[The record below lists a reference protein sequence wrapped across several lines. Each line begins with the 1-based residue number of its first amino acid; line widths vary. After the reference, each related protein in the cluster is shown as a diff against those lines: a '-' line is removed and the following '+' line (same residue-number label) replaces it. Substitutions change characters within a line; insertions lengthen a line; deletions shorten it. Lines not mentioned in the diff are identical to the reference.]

1 MKVFRV
7 EGTFRMGRFIQTFSK
22 EVAGENE
29 SAAREIVY
37 GDLGSKHRAPRRAI
51 WISAVTEVPLS
62 DVVDS
67 LARIK
72 AGAPE

>member
-7 EGTFRMGRFIQTFSK
+7 EGRFRMGRLIQTFSK
-22 EVAGENE
+22 EVAAEDE
-29 SAAREIVY
+29 SAAREVVY

-51 WISAVTEVPLS
+51 WISTVTEVPLT

-67 LARIK
+67 LARVK
-72 AGAPE
+72 AGAAE